1 MMRRENRVAD
11 ADIGGL
17 EMLIAVLGYVAIIGG
32 IGTFIGIVA
41 GLLVG
46 RIMDKA
52 KTRRGKKN
60 DG

>member
-1 MMRRENRVAD
+1 MAD